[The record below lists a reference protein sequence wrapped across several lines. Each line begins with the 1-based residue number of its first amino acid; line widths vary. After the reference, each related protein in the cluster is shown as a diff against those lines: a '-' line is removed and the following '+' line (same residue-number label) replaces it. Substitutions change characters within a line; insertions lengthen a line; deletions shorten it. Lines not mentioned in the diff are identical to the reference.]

1 MVGLPRCAA
10 CCQWYASRMTHN
22 ARQRF
27 RASSRLKLREAD
39 AGKAVFS
46 SRTANPELT
55 KAKAKAL
62 DIKRTGELIDRIS
75 ALQDKLYAQ
84 HNKKVLLVLQ
94 GMDTAGKDG
103 TVRAM
108 FSRVNPMGVRAVAFK
123 SPTDNELAHDYLWRV
138 HQQVPVK
145 GEIAIFNRSHYED
158 VLITRVQG
166 MIDADECQRR
176 YAQIRDFERM
186 LAETGTVIVKVFL
199 HISKEEQRQRLQE
212 RLDDPDKQWKFN
224 PADIAQREKW
234 AAYQRAYEDAIRATN
249 LPHAPWYVVPANSK
263 THRNLVIASLLLET
277 LEHMDLH
284 YPPPHPDLSSFTVE

>member
-1 MVGLPRCAA
+1 
-10 CCQWYASRMTHN
+10 MTHN

-27 RASSRLKLREAD
+27 RAPAKLKLRDQDAD
-39 AGKAVFS
+39 DSTFS
-46 SRTANPELT
+46 SRAANPKLG
-55 KAKAKAL
+55 KSKAKAL
-62 DIKRTGELIDRIS
+62 DIERTVALIDRIA

-84 HNKKVLLVLQ
+84 RDQKVLLVLQ

-108 FSRVNPMGVRAVAFK
+108 FSRISPMGLRAVGFRV
-123 SPTDNELAHDYLWRV
+123 PTENEAAHDYLWRV
-138 HQQVPVK
+138 HQHVPVK
-145 GEIAIFNRSHYED
+145 GEIAIFNRSHYEE

-166 MIDADECQRR
+166 LITEDECKRR

-186 LAETGTVIVKVFL
+186 LAETGTVIIKVFL

-224 PADIAQREKW
+224 PDDIKQRSKW
-234 AAYQRAYEDAIRATN
+234 DDYQRAYEKAIRETDA
-249 LPHAPWYVVPANSK
+249 PHAPWYIVPANSK
-263 THRNLVIASLLLET
+263 THRNLVVASLLLET
-277 LEHMDLH
+277 LESMDLH

>member
-1 MVGLPRCAA
+1 
-10 CCQWYASRMTHN
+10 MTHN

-27 RASSRLKLREAD
+27 RASPRLKLREAD

-166 MIDADECQRR
+166 MIEMEECQRR

-224 PADIAQREKW
+224 PADIEQRKKW
-234 AAYQRAYEDAIRATN
+234 AAYQRAYEDAIRETN

>member
-1 MVGLPRCAA
+1 
-10 CCQWYASRMTHN
+10 MTHN

-166 MIDADECQRR
+166 MIEMEECQRR

-224 PADIAQREKW
+224 PADIEQRKKW
-234 AAYQRAYEDAIRATN
+234 AAYQRAYEDAIRETN